1 MQELTFE
8 TILRLPQMEL
18 KKRLKAELKSRGYPV
33 TDKPGYLYA
42 EGTIPVLLV
51 AHMDTV
57 HRQPVEQVCYSAD
70 GAVARSAATKRE
82 TAEKCRPAYRRFS
95 ARRHSCR

>member
-18 KKRLKAELKSRGYPV
+18 KKMLKAELKSRGYPV

-42 EGTIPVLLV
+42 EGAIPVLLMQFQQKGLPFYLYEFPRRV
-51 AHMDTV
+51 TNY
-57 HRQPVEQVCYSAD
+57 RFQILFSRSISRFLYSAI
-70 GAVARSAATKRE
+70 R
-82 TAEKCRPAYRRFS
+82 
-95 ARRHSCR
+95 

>member
-33 TDKPGYLYA
+33 TDSPATCMPREQSPSCWWLTWTRFTVSLSNRYA
-42 EGTIPVLLV
+42 I
-51 AHMDTV
+51 
-57 HRQPVEQVCYSAD
+57 RQM
-70 GAVARSAATKRE
+70 GL
-82 TAEKCRPAYRRFS
+82 
-95 ARRHSCR
+95 

>member
-51 AHMDTV
+51 AHMEDRNRSLGIQV
-57 HRQPVEQVCYSAD
+57 AVSLSNRYAIRQT
-70 GAVARSAATKRE
+70 GL
-82 TAEKCRPAYRRFS
+82 
-95 ARRHSCR
+95 